1 MKKYVAFLDIL
12 GFKDTLR
19 KMNQE
24 AAKQFISNFSTTA
37 FYVWEEKQY
46 SFIEGYI
53 VSDSFILYSQD
64 VSERSLSQMIDLIEG
79 ICQRELINNKVLIRG
94 AVAKGEFDRLEAK
107 DLPSLKKGL
116 IVGQAYVDAYLMEET
131 IKTAGII
138 LADEVYQDIEEI
150 SCSVDCFQ
158 ESINGQKI
166 SVMRYLNYDFFG
178 KVENLTKFIELA
190 IDANWIPHYYNT
202 LYWALKDEKPQKADF
217 LFTSIINS
225 ICNGN
230 LNENWRDLDIFIK
243 RMFDKNVYDA
253 LQTRFLRYIRGY
265 LLQGKTESKAF
276 RTQQSSDE
284 KILNY
289 LSARQNV
296 TLSQI
301 VSALGLTRA
310 SASRIVK
317 RLVSEGKVVGSNSK
331 NSRVYSLARST
342 NTISMPNALI

>member
-150 SCSVDCFQ
+150 GCSVDCFQ
-158 ESINGQKI
+158 ETIGGQKI

-253 LQTRFLRYIRGY
+253 LQTRFLRYIRGC
-265 LLQGKTESKAF
+265 LLQGKTESKTF
-276 RTQQSSDE
+276 RTQQSNDE

-296 TLSQI
+296 TLGQIASTLGMTRAAVSQI
-301 VSALGLTRA
+301 VKKL
-310 SASRIVK
+310 IN
-317 RLVSEGKVVGSNSK
+317 EGKVGCSNDG
-331 NSRVYSLARST
+331 NSRVYSLTDAK
-342 NTISMPNALI
+342 